1 MIIVLLPWTNGI
13 IIKKGNWVKTRQKN
27 IEKEKQTKNREVDLS
42 CHHYL
47 KQVARVKKVI
57 TIFNLIVLRTFFY
70 IYAILFLKL
79 KIDFSNDKFII
90 YV

>member
-1 MIIVLLPWTNGI
+1 MIIVILPWTNGI

-79 KIDFSNDKFII
+79 KIDFSNDNLCLRS
-90 YV
+90 